1 MNASDFDSQ
10 HEEVVL
16 LLPWYVNET
25 LQSAER
31 ERVAKHISRCGECA
45 DSVASMVLLRDE
57 LADDTLTPIV
67 PTPNPA
73 LVLERAGTQA
83 TNRRVLAIA
92 ASIVLAAAIILMA
105 VTTDNSIEPNVFEV
119 ATSSG
124 EPVEMHYGVTLKF
137 VEGTSE
143 PERLSVF
150 ERVGA
155 TFVRDEGDGI
165 FTANIALTARSI
177 ADLDDVTNR
186 IEAYPEVAEAAI
198 TSMSPPREELQ

>member
-25 LQSAER
+25 LQAAER

-45 DSVASMVLLRDE
+45 DSVASMKLLRDD

-67 PTPNPA
+67 PAPNPA
-73 LVLERAGTQA
+73 LVLERAGSHA
-83 TNRRVLAIA
+83 ANRRVLAIA
-92 ASIVLAAAIILMA
+92 ASIVLAAAIVFMA
-105 VTTDNSIEPNVFEV
+105 LTTNNSIEPNVFEV
-119 ATSSG
+119 ATSSD
-124 EPVEMHYGVTLKF
+124 EPVEMHYGVTLRF

-143 PERLSVF
+143 PERRSVF

-155 TFVRDEGDGI
+155 VSVHDENNGT

-177 ADLDDVTNR
+177 ADLEDVANR
-186 IEAYPEVAEAAI
+186 IEAYPEIAEATI
-198 TSMSPPREELQ
+198 TSMTLPREESQ